1 LECGEYVMTNEERK
15 DAAHK
20 DYELGMKY
28 KDIADKYDVSINTV
42 KSWKQRNG
50 WERGPNKKAVH
61 PKSKKGAHKVEKVA
75 PKIIEEI
82 SANDELNNQRKLFC
96 LYYVQRFNATW
107 AYMQAYGVDYRTAN
121 VNGPRLLG
129 NASVREQIDKLRGEI
144 ANDLFVTADDIAKE
158 YAKQAFADIGD
169 YVEFGGQESAILDE
183 DERELLDDNGNLIK
197 SHRSYVMFKDKAKVD
212 TSLIKTV
219 KMGKDGPVI
228 ELYDKQK
235 ALDFLVNYVGEKQ
248 TLKGQLMQAQ
258 IDRLKIQNGDND
270 PDEDDDDGFLEAIDK
285 SAKDVW
291 SDE

>member
-1 LECGEYVMTNEERK
+1 MTNEERK

-42 KSWKQRNG
+42 KSWKQRNE
-50 WERGPNKKAVH
+50 WERGPNKKVVH

-129 NASVREQIDKLRGEI
+129 NASVREQIDKLRNEI
-144 ANDLFVTADDIAKE
+144 ANGLFVTADDIAKE

>member
-1 LECGEYVMTNEERK
+1 MTNEERK

-42 KSWKQRNG
+42 KSWKQRNE
-50 WERGPNKKAVH
+50 WERGPNKKVVH
-61 PKSKKGAHKVEKVA
+61 PKSKKGAHKVEKIA

-129 NASVREQIDKLRGEI
+129 NASVREQIDKPRNEI

-158 YAKQAFADIGD
+158 YAKQAFSDIGD
-169 YVEFGGQESAILDE
+169 YVEFKTEMEQVMALYGPMVDKDKNPVMQKRSRVYLKDDE
-183 DERELLDDNGNLIK
+183 D
-197 SHRSYVMFKDKAKVD
+197 VD
-212 TSLIKTV
+212 TSLIKSV
-219 KMGKDGPVI
+219 KVGKDGPVV

-235 ALDFLVNYVGEKQ
+235 AMDALMNYVGEKQ

>member
-1 LECGEYVMTNEERK
+1 MQDEAK
-15 DAAHK
+15 K
-20 DYELGMKY
+20 DYLSGMKY
-28 KDIADKYDVSINTV
+28 KDIAEKYEVSINTV
-42 KSWKQRNG
+42 KSWKQRNN
-50 WERGPNKKAVH
+50 WQRGPTQKGVH
-61 PKSKKGAHKVEKVA
+61 TKNKKGAHKVEKVE
-75 PKIIEEI
+75 PRIIEEV
-82 SANDELNNQRKLFC
+82 SANDELNDQQKLFC
-96 LYYVQRFNATW
+96 LYYIQRFNATW

-129 NASVREQIDKLRGEI
+129 NASVRKQIDKLRGEI
-144 ANDLFVTADDIAKE
+144 ASDLMLTADDIAKQ

-169 YVEFGGQESAILDE
+169 YVEFGGQESTIIDE
-183 DERELLDDNGNLIK
+183 DERELLDDNGNPIK

-212 TSLIKTV
+212 TSLIKTI
-219 KMGKDGPVI
+219 KSGKDGPVI

-235 ALDFLVNYVGEKQ
+235 AMDALMNYVGEKQ

>member
-1 LECGEYVMTNEERK
+1 MQDEAK
-15 DAAHK
+15 K
-20 DYELGMKY
+20 DYLAGMKY
-28 KDIADKYDVSINTV
+28 KDIAEKYDVSINTV
-42 KSWKQRNG
+42 KSWKQRNN
-50 WERGPNKKAVH
+50 WQRGPTQKGVH
-61 PKSKKGAHKVEKVA
+61 TKNKKGAHKAEKIA
-75 PKIIEEI
+75 PKIVKEL
-82 SANDELNNQRKLFC
+82 SANDGLNDQQKMFC
-96 LYYVQRFNATW
+96 LYYLQRFNATW
-107 AYMQAYGVDYRTAN
+107 AYMQAYDVDYKTAN

-183 DERELLDDNGNLIK
+183 DERELLDDNGNPIK

-270 PDEDDDDGFLEAIDK
+270 PDEDNDDGFIDAIDK
-285 SAKDVW
+285 SMGVVWIDEAK
-291 SDE
+291 E

>member
-1 LECGEYVMTNEERK
+1 MQDEAK
-15 DAAHK
+15 K
-20 DYELGMKY
+20 DYLAGMKY
-28 KDIADKYDVSINTV
+28 KDIAEKYDVSINTV
-42 KSWKQRNG
+42 KSWKQRNN
-50 WERGPNKKAVH
+50 WQRGPTQKGVH
-61 PKSKKGAHKVEKVA
+61 TKNKKGAPKVDKVE
-75 PKIIEEI
+75 PRIIEEI
-82 SANDELNNQRKLFC
+82 SANDELNDQQKLFC
-96 LYYVQRFNATW
+96 LYYIQRFNATW

-129 NASVREQIDKLRGEI
+129 NASVRKQIDKLRGEI
-144 ANDLFVTADDIAKE
+144 ASDLMLTADDIAKQ

-169 YVEFGGQESAILDE
+169 YVEFGGQESTIIDE
-183 DERELLDDNGNLIK
+183 DERELLDDNGNPIK

-212 TSLIKTV
+212 TSLIKTI
-219 KMGKDGPVI
+219 KSGKDGPVI

-235 ALDFLVNYVGEKQ
+235 AMDALMNYVGEKQ

>member
-1 LECGEYVMTNEERK
+1 MTNEERK

-42 KSWKQRNG
+42 KSWKQRNE
-50 WERGPNKKAVH
+50 WERGPNKKVVH

-129 NASVREQIDKLRGEI
+129 NASVREQIDKLRNEI
-144 ANDLFVTADDIAKE
+144 ANGLFVTADDIAKE

-270 PDEDDDDGFLEAIDK
+270 PDEDNDDGFIDAIDK
-285 SAKDVW
+285 SMGVVWIDEAK
-291 SDE
+291 E

>member
-1 LECGEYVMTNEERK
+1 MQDEAK
-15 DAAHK
+15 K
-20 DYELGMKY
+20 DYLSGMKY
-28 KDIADKYDVSINTV
+28 KDIAEKYEVSINTV
-42 KSWKQRNG
+42 KSWQQRNN
-50 WERGPNKKAVH
+50 WQRGPTQKRVH
-61 PKSKKGAHKVEKVA
+61 TKSKKGAHKVEKVA

-82 SANDELNNQRKLFC
+82 SSNDGLNDQQKLFC

-129 NASVREQIDKLRGEI
+129 NASVRKQIDKLRGEI
-144 ANDLFVTADDIAKE
+144 ASDLMLTADDVAKQ

-169 YVEFGGQESAILDE
+169 YVEFGGQESTIIDE
-183 DERELLDDNGNLIK
+183 DERELLDDNGNPIK

-212 TSLIKTV
+212 TSLIKTI
-219 KMGKDGPVI
+219 KSGKDGPVI

-235 ALDFLVNYVGEKQ
+235 AMDALMNYVGEKQ

>member
-1 LECGEYVMTNEERK
+1 MKREKMQT
-15 DAAHK
+15 HK

-42 KSWKQRNG
+42 KSWKQRNE
-50 WERGPNKKAVH
+50 WERGPNKKVVH
-61 PKSKKGAHKVEKVA
+61 PKSKKGAHKVEKIA

-129 NASVREQIDKLRGEI
+129 NASVREQIDKLRNEI

-158 YAKQAFADIGD
+158 YAKQAFSDIGD
-169 YVEFGGQESAILDE
+169 YVEFKTEMEQVMALYGPMVDKDKNPVMQKRSRVYLKDDE
-183 DERELLDDNGNLIK
+183 D
-197 SHRSYVMFKDKAKVD
+197 VD
-212 TSLIKTV
+212 TSLIKSV
-219 KMGKDGPVI
+219 KVGKDGPVV

-235 ALDFLVNYVGEKQ
+235 AMDALMNYVGEKQ

>member
-1 LECGEYVMTNEERK
+1 MTNEERK

-42 KSWKQRNG
+42 KSWKQRNE
-50 WERGPNKKAVH
+50 WERGPNKKVVH

-129 NASVREQIDKLRGEI
+129 NASVREQIDKLRNKI
-144 ANDLFVTADDIAKE
+144 ANGLFVTADDIAKE

-169 YVEFGGQESAILDE
+169 YVGRLLCQESGHKSTNKFDFQFKLLNLIFGGRSFSPVQIL
-183 DERELLDDNGNLIK
+183 
-197 SHRSYVMFKDKAKVD
+197 
-212 TSLIKTV
+212 KT
-219 KMGKDGPVI
+219 
-228 ELYDKQK
+228 L
-235 ALDFLVNYVGEKQ
+235 
-248 TLKGQLMQAQ
+248 
-258 IDRLKIQNGDND
+258 
-270 PDEDDDDGFLEAIDK
+270 
-285 SAKDVW
+285 
-291 SDE
+291 

>member
-1 LECGEYVMTNEERK
+1 
-15 DAAHK
+15 
-20 DYELGMKY
+20 MKY

-42 KSWKQRNG
+42 KSWKQRNE
-50 WERGPNKKAVH
+50 WERGPNKKVVH

-129 NASVREQIDKLRGEI
+129 NASVREQIDKLRNKI
-144 ANDLFVTADDIAKE
+144 ANGLFVTADDIAKE

>member
-1 LECGEYVMTNEERK
+1 MQDEAK
-15 DAAHK
+15 K
-20 DYELGMKY
+20 DYLSGMKY
-28 KDIADKYDVSINTV
+28 KDIAEKYEVSINTV
-42 KSWKQRNG
+42 KSWKQRNN
-50 WERGPNKKAVH
+50 WQRGPTPKRVH
-61 PKSKKGAHKVEKVA
+61 TKSKKGAHKVEKVA

-82 SANDELNNQRKLFC
+82 STNDELNDQQKLFC

-129 NASVREQIDKLRGEI
+129 NASVRKQIDKLRGEI
-144 ANDLFVTADDIAKE
+144 ASDLMLTADDIAKQ
-158 YAKQAFADIGD
+158 YAKQAFSDIGD
-169 YVEFGGQESAILDE
+169 YVEFGTETEQVMALYGPMVDKDKNPVMQKRSRVYLKDDE
-183 DERELLDDNGNLIK
+183 D
-197 SHRSYVMFKDKAKVD
+197 VD
-212 TSLIKTV
+212 TSLIKSV
-219 KMGKDGPVI
+219 KVGKDGPVV

-235 ALDFLVNYVGEKQ
+235 AMDALMNYVGEKQ

-270 PDEDDDDGFLEAIDK
+270 PDEDDDDGFLEAINK

>member
-1 LECGEYVMTNEERK
+1 MTNEERK

-42 KSWKQRNG
+42 KSWKQRNE
-50 WERGPNKKAVH
+50 WERGPNKKVVH

-129 NASVREQIDKLRGEI
+129 NASVREQIDKLRNEI

>member
-1 LECGEYVMTNEERK
+1 MTNEERK
-15 DAAHK
+15 DTAHK

-42 KSWKQRNG
+42 KSWKQRNE
-50 WERGPNKKAVH
+50 WERGPNKKVVH

-129 NASVREQIDKLRGEI
+129 NASVREQIDKLRNEI
-144 ANDLFVTADDIAKE
+144 ANGLFVTADDIAKE